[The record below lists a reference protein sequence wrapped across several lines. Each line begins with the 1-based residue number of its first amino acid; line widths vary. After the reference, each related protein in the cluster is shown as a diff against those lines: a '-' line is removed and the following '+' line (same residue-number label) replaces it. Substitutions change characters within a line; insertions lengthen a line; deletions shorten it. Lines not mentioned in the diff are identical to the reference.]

1 METIDGKE
9 YLTRMEIM
17 SLTGMS
23 GGVFDALVRKARPQ
37 FIMKE
42 RSNMKLYR
50 AQWAQKLRKRDAEN
64 KSGKIARMKEKYKNG
79 IPEGEIERWIN
90 GVFNRE

>member
-42 RSNMKLYR
+42 R
-50 AQWAQKLRKRDAEN
+50 
-64 KSGKIARMKEKYKNG
+64 KSSK
-79 IPEGEIERWIN
+79 
-90 GVFNRE
+90 